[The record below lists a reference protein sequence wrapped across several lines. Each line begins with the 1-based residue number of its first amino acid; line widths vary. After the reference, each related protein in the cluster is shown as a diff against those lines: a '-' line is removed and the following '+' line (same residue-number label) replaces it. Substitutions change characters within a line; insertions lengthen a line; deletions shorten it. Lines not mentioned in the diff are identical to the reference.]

1 MDQPI
6 PRWMIRLLRGF
17 CHADYLDEVQGDLE
31 EMYYLR
37 LGRMS
42 VFQARLLLLKE
53 VLGSFKTYVINGD
66 KNSYPSNNQSIMFRN
81 YFTIA
86 IRNLQKYRL
95 YSFINILGLSI
106 GLACSVL
113 ILLYVANELSYDQ
126 YHEQAD
132 RIYRITETLRD
143 EGGEVTEYSASVPW
157 SVGPTLKNDFPSLT
171 VTRMYQAWQKEPLI
185 STMDKESNFYE
196 DNLFFVDSS
205 FFNTFSFKVIRGK
218 KESALQKPQ
227 SAVLTESTAMR
238 YFGTTDV
245 LGKSLLLENDL
256 QLTMTAVTED
266 VPPNSHFHYD
276 LLVPLLNIGDI
287 FKATGNNWSYTGWY
301 WNPVHT
307 YVVLP
312 ERFDKS
318 QLEAHFPGFVKD
330 HFPASV
336 VDGSGLELQAMTDIH
351 FDTEHYQQIEAGVS
365 KSSIYIAAAI
375 ALFILLIAA
384 INFINLS
391 TATAT
396 KRAKEVGIRKVMGST
411 RYSLVMQFYGEA
423 ILFCLL
429 SLLLAIVL
437 INFLVPPF
445 ESLVSSTLNFDY
457 LVTWQTVLLTLAGTV
472 LLGVLAGTYP
482 AFQLSRFQPAAVL
495 KAVRPTGRGGV
506 NYLRKGLVVFQFIIS
521 VMLLFSAAVVY
532 LQHNYLTSK
541 ELGFAREQIIMFPIR
556 GTSVLED
563 RQLFKNRLAENPQSI
578 AATVT
583 SDIVGQDV
591 PLRGFGVKGYEEP
604 QNLPGLFTDRDFVK
618 TFGIKVVAGRDF
630 DKENVSDRRNFLINQ
645 AMLDRMK
652 DKDWE
657 GQSIDW
663 DSEDSKIIGM
673 VEDFNFMSLKN
684 EIRPL
689 LIGVSDGFL
698 GYMAVRVREGNIY
711 ETIDALEA
719 TWKEFEPD
727 KPFMPFFLDEKLNQL
742 YQSEERTTE
751 IITYFSSLAIFIAFL
766 GLVGLVTYR
775 VNTRVHEIGI
785 RKILGAT
792 DRGIFRLLSKEFLWL
807 IIIANLIALPLGWY
821 LMDGWLQNFAYRINI
836 PWWLFLVAGL
846 IVLLVAAITS
856 LSRSYAAIRMN
867 PVDTLKDH

>member
-1 MDQPI
+1 MHKPI

-37 LGRMS
+37 IGRMS
-42 VFQARLLLLKE
+42 VFKARLLFLKE
-53 VLGSFKTYVINGD
+53 VVGSFKTYVITGD

-86 IRNLQKYRL
+86 IRNLLKYRM
-95 YSFINILGLSI
+95 YSLINILGLSI

-113 ILLYVANELSYDQ
+113 ILLYVANELSYDH
-126 YHEQAD
+126 YHEKSD
-132 RIYRITETLRD
+132 RIYRITETLKD
-143 EGGEVTEYSASVPW
+143 ENGEVSEYSASVPW
-157 SVGPTLKNDFPSLT
+157 SVGPTLNNDFPSLT

-185 STMDKESNFYE
+185 STINQESNFYE

-205 FFNTFSFKVIRGK
+205 FFNTFSFKMVQGNK
-218 KESALQKPQ
+218 KSALQKPQ
-227 SAVLTESTAMR
+227 SVILTESTAMR

-245 LGKSLLLENDL
+245 LGENLLLENQL
-256 QLTMTAVTED
+256 QLTVTAVTED
-266 VPPNSHFHYD
+266 VPANSHFHYD
-276 LLVPLLNIGDI
+276 LLIPLLNIGDI
-287 FKATGNNWSYTGWY
+287 FDATGNSWGYEGWY

-312 ERFDKS
+312 DRFDKS
-318 QLEAHFPGFVKD
+318 QLEAHFPGFIKD
-330 HFPASV
+330 HFPASIV
-336 VDGSGLELQAMTDIH
+336 ESTSLELQAMTDIH

-411 RYSLVMQFYGEA
+411 RYSLIMQFYGEA
-423 ILFCLL
+423 VLFCLL
-429 SLLLAIVL
+429 SLLLAIIL

-457 LVTWQTVLLTLAGTV
+457 LITWQSVLLTLAGTV

-482 AFQLSRFQPAAVL
+482 ALQLSRFQPVVVL
-495 KAVRPTGRGGV
+495 KAAQASGRGGV
-506 NYLRKGLVVFQFIIS
+506 NYLRKGLVVFQFMIS

-556 GTSVLED
+556 GTKVLED
-563 RQLFKNRLAENPQSI
+563 RQLFKNRLAENPQVV

-604 QNLPGLFTDRDFVK
+604 QNLPGLFTDRDFVE
-618 TFGIKVVAGRDF
+618 TFDIQVIAGRDF
-630 DKENVSDRRNFLINQ
+630 YEDKPGDNPNFLINQ
-645 AMLDRMK
+645 AMLNRMK
-652 DKDWE
+652 DKNWE
-657 GQSIDW
+657 GQSIGWGSD
-663 DSEDSKIIGM
+663 DSKIIGM

-719 TWKEFEPD
+719 SWKEFEPD
-727 KPFMPFFLDEKLNQL
+727 KPFMPFFLDEKLNEL
-742 YQSEERTTE
+742 YQSEERTAE
-751 IITYFSSLAIFIAFL
+751 IISYFSSLAIFIAFL

-775 VNTRVHEIGI
+775 VNTRVHEIGV

-792 DRGIFRLLSKEFLWL
+792 DRGILRLLSKEFLWL

-821 LMDGWLQNFAYRINI
+821 LMDGWLQNFAYRIDI
-836 PWWLFLVAGL
+836 PWWLFVIAAFT
-846 IVLLVAAITS
+846 VLLVAAITS
-856 LSRSYAAIRMN
+856 FTRSYAAIRMN
-867 PVDTLKDH
+867 PVDTLRDH